1 MAPKKVNKW
10 WEDVLLASS
19 LFSQRECERK
29 RRRVNIDRER
39 RMKEILA
46 GRR

>member
-1 MAPKKVNKW
+1 MPKKNKW
-10 WEDVLLASS
+10 WEDVLMESL
-19 LFSQRECERK
+19 LFSEREAERK

-39 RMKEILA
+39 RMKEVLS